1 MNSSGRIPF
10 DNSYEL
16 LPERF
21 YSRQAPTPVSA
32 PRLIRANY
40 ALAKLL
46 NIEPEWLDSE
56 EALQALAGNAM
67 PEGAA
72 PIATV
77 YAGHQFG
84 GWNPQLGDGRAV
96 LLGEVIGRDGQRYD
110 IQLKGAGRTPYSRG
124 GDGRSPLGPVLREYI
139 VSEAMAAFGVPTTR
153 SLAAVASGDHVA
165 REEFLPGA
173 VLTRVASSHI
183 RIGTFQFF
191 AARQDIEAV
200 RLLADHVIARH
211 YPHIQH
217 GPHIKQGPNV
227 RDAENPYL
235 ALYSAVV
242 ERQAW
247 LIAQW
252 QQLGFIHGVMNTDNM
267 LLSGETIDYGPCA
280 FIDNFHPATVYSSID
295 TRGRYAYQNQPA
307 IAQSHLSWLHNA
319 LLPLFDDDE
328 DVGVELAKTAIGEFA
343 PKYQAAYDEL
353 MLKKLG
359 LATVNAE
366 NTALVT
372 DLLEL
377 MTQAG
382 ADFTLTFRRLAELA
396 DTGWQGDSVAAIAD
410 LPESFS
416 DWLQRWYERAALEST
431 TAAQRQQT
439 MLATNPVFIP
449 RNHLIEE
456 AIVAA
461 TRSDDFAPFH
471 HLVDVLASPFHYDH
485 KLERYATPPRP
496 EQVVAKT
503 FCGT

>member
-1 MNSSGRIPF
+1 W
-10 DNSYEL
+10 
-16 LPERF
+16 
-21 YSRQAPTPVSA
+21 
-32 PRLIRANY
+32 
-40 ALAKLL
+40 LA
-46 NIEPEWLDSE
+46 
-56 EALQALAGNAM
+56 
-67 PEGAA
+67 
-72 PIATV
+72 
-77 YAGHQFG
+77 
-84 GWNPQLGDGRAV
+84 
-96 LLGEVIGRDGQRYD
+96 
-110 IQLKGAGRTPYSRG
+110 
-124 GDGRSPLGPVLREYI
+124 
-139 VSEAMAAFGVPTTR
+139 
-153 SLAAVASGDHVA
+153 
-165 REEFLPGA
+165 
-173 VLTRVASSHI
+173 
-183 RIGTFQFF
+183 
-191 AARQDIEAV
+191 
-200 RLLADHVIARH
+200 
-211 YPHIQH
+211 
-217 GPHIKQGPNV
+217 
-227 RDAENPYL
+227 
-235 ALYSAVV
+235 
-242 ERQAW
+242 
-247 LIAQW
+247 
-252 QQLGFIHGVMNTDNM
+252 
-267 LLSGETIDYGPCA
+267 
-280 FIDNFHPATVYSSID
+280 
-295 TRGRYAYQNQPA
+295 
-307 IAQSHLSWLHNA
+307 NA

-496 EQVVAKT
+496 EQVVAKPY
-503 FCGT
+503 CGTLQGAEPSTFHRVDIPHVGTRPLHCAPKWSLTKTRAEDESRVLDRRAHVCCRRCDAGRRGARI